1 MDDWQTTPVF
11 RLQRLSQT
19 FVYFCIVMS
28 IGSKVGSLFP
38 VTLLLNS
45 ADAVGYRDIRW
56 PECHKISISN
66 RKTYLWRL

>member
-45 ADAVGYRDIRW
+45 ADAVGYRDIR
-56 PECHKISISN
+56 
-66 RKTYLWRL
+66 